1 MEREGRGEE
10 GWRGE
15 GREKRGGEG
24 RACLRCFALLFG
36 VVFSASPLPS
46 LPTPMQRDILGMLLA
61 AGDVRSDSLE
71 GAVRQAV
78 QGKEGVVHCLEQ

>member
-1 MEREGRGEE
+1 M
-10 GWRGE
+10 
-15 GREKRGGEG
+15 
-24 RACLRCFALLFG
+24 RCFALLFG

-46 LPTPMQRDILGMLLA
+46 LPTPTQRDILGMLLA